1 MIVTLDGPAGAG
13 KSTIARQLADRL
25 GFAFL
30 DTGAMYRSVTLVAV
44 RNHGPWDDPQALT
57 ELASQCQIE
66 MDGSRVYLNGEDVSE
81 LIRSHEVTS
90 HIHYLADNS
99 AVRERMVALQRGF
112 AEGQDIVTEGRD
124 QGTIAFPNAECKIF
138 LTASAEE
145 RARRR
150 VQELRARGQQIT
162 VDEVLAQQN
171 ERDHR
176 DSTREVG
183 RLGAGDRCDRGLH
196 RRHVA
201 RPSHRTT
208 CRNRPREDNAG
219 RWLNDLSCSDSV
231 MPPSAH
237 SLVLQE

>member
-1 MIVTLDGPAGAG
+1 MPCDQRPHKRNHSPESYFMIVTLDGPAGAG

-44 RNHGPWDDPQALT
+44 RNQGPWDDPQSLA
-57 ELASQCQIE
+57 ELASHCQIE

-81 LIRSHEVTS
+81 LIRLHEVTS

-138 LTASAEE
+138 LTASPEE

-150 VQELRARGQQIT
+150 VQEPRARGQQIT

-183 RLGAGDRCDRGLH
+183 RLEPATDAIVVCTDGMSPDQVIERLVEIVRE
-196 RRHVA
+196 
-201 RPSHRTT
+201 RTM
-208 CRNRPREDNAG
+208 RADG
-219 RWLNDLSCSDSV
+219 
-231 MPPSAH
+231 
-237 SLVLQE
+237 